1 MSTQPATWKWKR
13 QLLSE
18 SRPSGLTDK
27 VFRIFDGG
35 ILYLWYGEPT
45 NYFCLKLG
53 ILPTI
58 DSNLKTS
65 HISIS
70 LQIWS
75 ERPGTRLPDDRWCWG
90 SAGPEGSGA
99 LHCNALWGPPR
110 VLRMP
115 GSWILRRRSPGLNP
129 KKLTIDWESET
140 LQVYSSVSRT
150 FAIWWEFELISFDSN
165 CALMPQHL
173 KMNLAYQPKLTFTKV
188 LGIEKTPPPPHVE
201 KIPK

>member
-1 MSTQPATWKWKR
+1 MHILNQWLITTPICGETLDQKRRNFCLHLDFLPGCWMSTQPATWKWKR

-90 SAGPEGSGA
+90 SAGPEGPGA
-99 LHCNALWGPPR
+99 LHCEVLHLFWGCQG
-110 VLRMP
+110 V
-115 GSWILRRRSPGLNP
+115 G
-129 KKLTIDWESET
+129 
-140 LQVYSSVSRT
+140 
-150 FAIWWEFELISFDSN
+150 F
-165 CALMPQHL
+165 
-173 KMNLAYQPKLTFTKV
+173 
-188 LGIEKTPPPPHVE
+188 
-201 KIPK
+201 